1 MADIGFIGLG
11 LMGKPMA
18 KRLLMAGHR
27 LVVYNRHQNR
37 AEDLAKLGAQLA
49 PGPREVAE
57 RSEVVI
63 TMLPDSSDVKEVILG
78 QQGVAEGMKRGSV
91 VVDCSTISPL
101 IEVEIALRLRN
112 NHVESLDAPV
122 TGGTTGAE
130 SGTLTFLV
138 GGQADVYKRCLPFF
152 KAMGKEVFHMGSNGM
167 GSYAKL
173 CNQICV
179 GLNLLGTCE
188 ALMLATRAGL
198 DTHKTIEALST
209 GAANSWQLAN
219 FGPKMVQRDFKP
231 GFKIEHLE
239 KDMRLVDEVCEQLA
253 LPSFGASLV
262 RELLKYAKNAGLS
275 ENGTPAL
282 FAALERLANRSI
294 ET

>member
-1 MADIGFIGLG
+1 MTDIGFIGLG

-18 KRLLMAGHR
+18 KRLLMVGHR
-27 LVVYNRHQNR
+27 LVVYNRHQKR
-37 AEDLAKLGAQLA
+37 ADDLAELGAQLA
-49 PGPREVAE
+49 ASPREVAE

-78 QQGVAEGMKRGSV
+78 HNGVAEGMKRDCL

-101 IEVEIALRLRN
+101 IEVEIAQHLQN

-138 GGQADVYKRCLPFF
+138 GGKADVYKRCLPLF
-152 KAMGKEVFHMGSNGM
+152 KAMGKEVFHMGGNGM

-188 ALMLATRAGL
+188 ALMLARRAGL
-198 DTHKTIEALST
+198 DPDKTIEALST

-219 FGPKMVQRDFKP
+219 FGPKMVRRDFKP

-239 KDMRLVDEVCEQLA
+239 KDMRLVDEVCEQLT

-282 FAALERLANRSI
+282 LVALERLANR
-294 ET
+294 